1 MGYKDF
7 LKVKLDKIPAS
18 KAEPHGQ
25 PLSIVT
31 PPFQSLNNPFATP
44 GGSPPLTSANGSRSA
59 SPSIATGN
67 VHRRSEALDLVK
79 NQVMINYLYQ
89 QQGNN
94 GWRSPQN
101 TSWEG
106 VMLRVARESYLSF
119 PPELIDTPLADSL
132 RDLNVQVCALL
143 SLSQRWKLT
152 RPRLR

>member
-7 LKVKLDKIPAS
+7 LKVKLEKKPDS

-25 PLSIVT
+25 LVPPVT

-44 GGSPPLTSANGSRSA
+44 GGPPPLTSANGSRSA
-59 SPSIATGN
+59 SPSIHTGDL
-67 VHRRSEALDLVK
+67 HRRSEALDLVK

-94 GWRSPQN
+94 GWRSPLN
-101 TSWEG
+101 TNSEG

-119 PPELIDTPLADSL
+119 PPELIDTPLANSL

-143 SLSQRWKLT
+143 S
-152 RPRLR
+152 